1 MKFLFRGAKSFFLLL
16 LLLVACNSNF
26 NIISANSPEPMR
38 DLRPGWEANTIYE
51 IPHPPGPKCIGEN
64 GDLFYLDNLN
74 NIAMKMDEFGVH
86 TIYQTLNSSY
96 SFSAL
101 CYQPI
106 NNRLIGL
113 TDYGFYIITSS
124 DVIWLNNFTEGE
136 TINTV
141 TVDPND
147 DSFFCSSLFSGSN
160 ITHYDASGNR
170 ISTILTNIQ
179 GCSQLVLNNNQ
190 SILYYTET
198 YSGSFSSLNLTSMEI
213 NVLRTNI
220 GLPGTQEVIGIGVDD
235 NDDLYEMTADGNNR
249 GFFKYQ
255 NGSFVLL
262 MASKGGMSSLTWSSK
277 LQMFIAAGSAG
288 GCLIGYDPLKS
299 EAEYLTPIIN
309 AGTIIETH
317 EGMILYAFD
326 DEIYE
331 VNESGTILFSKNP
344 NGMIITNLILD
355 VDNNI
360 FALLANDSVSINRIT
375 NNGTFEVWFH
385 DEITDYAKSILYNAV
400 HHEII
405 LLAENIDK
413 NESYVYRIPIA
424 NPLSYSKITTFS
436 NTTKIK
442 AAIDMIGNIYIYEAY
457 NNTLYK
463 IPNDTDVK
471 EIVTTDF
478 ADFSDI
484 YGPNFVVEPPLVYC
498 SIENG
503 IIYGRN
509 DDLHLWLL
517 DQDVRVTLGINNRGI
532 DNSAMFQ
539 NTNQEILVTQS
550 TLVLRLKY
558 QEPTPTLTTLN
569 KEKTSTSFILA
580 SIMIVSIYYLVK
592 RKINR

>member
-1 MKFLFRGAKSFFLLL
+1 MRILSRDINSIFLLIIL
-16 LLLVACNSNF
+16 LIATYSN
-26 NIISANSPEPMR
+26 IDMISANTIEPMR
-38 DLRPGWEANTIYE
+38 DLRPGWEATTIYE
-51 IPHPPGPKCIGEN
+51 IPHPPGPKCIGAN

-74 NIAMKMDEFGVH
+74 NIAMKMDEFGIH
-86 TIYQTLNSSY
+86 TVYQTLDSSY
-96 SFSAL
+96 TFSAL

-106 NNRLIGL
+106 SNRLIGL
-113 TDYGFYIITSS
+113 SDYGFYIITSS
-124 DVIWLNNFTEGE
+124 DVIWLNNFTTGD

-141 TVDPND
+141 TVDPSD
-147 DSFFCSSLFSGSN
+147 DSFFCSSLFSESN
-160 ITHYDASGNR
+160 ITHYDANGNY
-170 ISTILTNIQ
+170 ISTILTDIQ

-213 NVLRTNI
+213 EILRTDI

-277 LQMFIAAGSAG
+277 LQQFIAAGSAG

-299 EAEYLTPIIN
+299 EAKYLTPIIN
-309 AGTIIETH
+309 SGTIIETH
-317 EGMILYAFD
+317 EGIILYAFD

-331 VNESGTILFSKNP
+331 LNESGPSLFSKNP
-344 NGMIITNLILD
+344 DGMKINNLILD
-355 VDNNI
+355 VDNSI
-360 FALLANDSVSINRIT
+360 FALLANDSVSINRVT
-375 NNGTFEVWFH
+375 HDGTFEVWFH
-385 DEITDYAKSILYNAV
+385 DEITDYAKSILYDAL
-400 HHEII
+400 HHEFI

-463 IPNDTDVK
+463 IPNDTYVK

-498 SIENG
+498 TIENG

-517 DQDVRVTLGINNRGI
+517 DQNVRVTLGINNRGI
-532 DNSAMFQ
+532 DNSAMYE

-550 TLVLRLKY
+550 TLIMRLKY
-558 QEPTPTLTTLN
+558 QEPTIVPEIN
-569 KEKTSTSFILA
+569 KEQTSFYIAISLITFM
-580 SIMIVSIYYLVK
+580 SMCFFIR
-592 RKINR
+592 RKFK

>member
-1 MKFLFRGAKSFFLLL
+1 MKLLSRDVKSFFLLL
-16 LLLVACNSNF
+16 FLLSALNSNF
-26 NIISANSPEPMR
+26 NTISANSPEPMR